1 MLHSFASFFLRSVS
15 RFSLNRVCRSS
26 HGRWSRMISA
36 ASPYPSSQAIPTHS
50 SRCSRH
56 GKSPA
61 KRWSM
66 LEDGVIR
73 YGRFHGEVNQE
84 NSGFRNT
91 EAVQRICVGD
101 KAWIILQKKPVSNN
115 NPGDHALEV
124 SPLSLLSP
132 GAQRFLSLIVV
143 IFVLCEKV
151 QSLSMAKSKITRDV
165 PFNES
170 KAPRLKDFGNKKGE
184 GHCI

>member
-1 MLHSFASFFLRSVS
+1 MEKFQL
-15 RFSLNRVCRSS
+15 
-26 HGRWSRMISA
+26 
-36 ASPYPSSQAIPTHS
+36 
-50 SRCSRH
+50 
-56 GKSPA
+56 KSDVLDSIKSDG

-66 LEDGVIR
+66 QEDGLIR

-101 KAWIILQKKPVSNN
+101 KAWIILQKQPVSNN
-115 NPGDHALEV
+115 NPDDHALGV

-151 QSLSMAKSKITRDV
+151 QTLSMAKSKITRDV
-165 PFNES
+165 PFYES
-170 KAPRLKDFGNKKGE
+170 KAPRLKDFGNKKD
-184 GHCI
+184 IL

>member
-1 MLHSFASFFLRSVS
+1 MEKVLLKSDVLDSIKSDGKVWLENVVPYLCISVCW
-15 RFSLNRVCRSS
+15 FILIE
-26 HGRWSRMISA
+26 GRWSM
-36 ASPYPSSQAIPTHS
+36 Q
-50 SRCSRH
+50 
-56 GKSPA
+56 
-61 KRWSM
+61 
-66 LEDGVIR
+66 EDGLIR
-73 YGRFHGEVNQE
+73 YGSFHGEVNQE

-101 KAWIILQKKPVSNN
+101 KAWIILQKQPVSTN
-115 NPGDHALEV
+115 NPGDHALGV

-151 QSLSMAKSKITRDV
+151 LTLSMAKSKITRDV

-170 KAPRLKDFGNKKGE
+170 KAPRLKDFGNKKGK

>member
-1 MLHSFASFFLRSVS
+1 
-15 RFSLNRVCRSS
+15 
-26 HGRWSRMISA
+26 MISA

-61 KRWSM
+61 QRWSM
-66 LEDGVIR
+66 QEDGLIR

-101 KAWIILQKKPVSNN
+101 KAWIILQKQPVSNN
-115 NPGDHALEV
+115 NPDDHALGV

-151 QSLSMAKSKITRDV
+151 QTLSMAKSKITRDV
-165 PFNES
+165 PFYES

>member
-1 MLHSFASFFLRSVS
+1 MSLSVS
-15 RFSLNRVCRSS
+15 KFSLNRVCRSS

-61 KRWSM
+61 QRWSM
-66 LEDGVIR
+66 QEDGLIF

-84 NSGFRNT
+84 NSGFRIT

-101 KAWIILQKKPVSNN
+101 KAWIILQKQPVSNN
-115 NPGDHALEV
+115 NPVIMPLGSRLCPFFLRELRG
-124 SPLSLLSP
+124 SYLLLWLSL
-132 GAQRFLSLIVV
+132 FY
-143 IFVLCEKV
+143 
-151 QSLSMAKSKITRDV
+151 AKSKITRDV